1 MQVSRITQPARA
13 LQLRGHE
20 PDTRLRTRQLASK
33 RAFGKT
39 EQWLRSWGRRA
50 DMDPA
55 APGRNEEERPAL
67 IYRNDP
73 EVAKATAAALRA
85 AVVSA
90 IVENTSVSNFRQLS
104 FSPKAKYPTLESLQP
119 LAEES
124 GRSLEARSIAE
135 EGLVGGPL
143 CEDGG
148 GEGRRSVTSG
158 RASRGRSADSGGSS
172 TNLLIS
178 GNTRSAGGQYPRGLL
193 WGMADGGHVG
203 HVSWGGTPSATN
215 VVRDPPV
222 IDRRTTHCRLV
233 GQYCQECMV
242 CYPSRRSSPDDGP
255 RPAAG
260 NTNAFH
266 KFSGGW

>member
-85 AVVSA
+85 AVISA
-90 IVENTSVSNFRQLS
+90 IAENTSVSNFRQLS

-124 GRSLEARSIAE
+124 GAGLSRLDPSQRRDLLEDRSHAALR
-135 EGLVGGPL
+135 
-143 CEDGG
+143 
-148 GEGRRSVTSG
+148 GRRWRRQTE
-158 RASRGRSADSGGSS
+158 
-172 TNLLIS
+172 
-178 GNTRSAGGQYPRGLL
+178 RGL
-193 WGMADGGHVG
+193 
-203 HVSWGGTPSATN
+203 
-215 VVRDPPV
+215 
-222 IDRRTTHCRLV
+222 
-233 GQYCQECMV
+233 
-242 CYPSRRSSPDDGP
+242 RSSDPG
-255 RPAAG
+255 AVG
-260 NTNAFH
+260 
-266 KFSGGW
+266 